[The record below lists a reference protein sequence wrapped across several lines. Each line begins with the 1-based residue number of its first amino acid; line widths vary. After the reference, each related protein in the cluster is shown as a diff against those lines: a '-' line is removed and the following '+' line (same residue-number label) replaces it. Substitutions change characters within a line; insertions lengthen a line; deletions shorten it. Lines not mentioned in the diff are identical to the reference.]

1 MNPLFLKS
9 TAVLSL
15 KLSKPYFIT
24 SRGLVLLRY
33 TQKSFMKQYSRSF
46 SGLDV
51 FKTKYPHLLV
61 FPFPIRSDKESSPDY
76 WVKKGNQVTFVG
88 ALVNLTL
95 AGSKVHFYSFPL
107 LFLCFLVD
115 RGHRPEITISSC
127 WYDLFPTHDHVSPL
141 DGIHSFS
148 DLLSDFITLSVVK
161 LSRKPPNKFF
171 PYEFSTLNYSFHP
184 FFSRYGFG
192 RIESIG
198 AVSISLCLLSA
209 GIYVGWE
216 SLQTLLTV
224 LHGTTNMVLDIHD
237 ITSLLVY
244 FSFLFLSFYRSDQAF
259 SCSPFYPKNCC
270 SVGHFT
276 SV

>member
-1 MNPLFLKS
+1 M
-9 TAVLSL
+9 
-15 KLSKPYFIT
+15 
-24 SRGLVLLRY
+24 
-33 TQKSFMKQYSRSF
+33 
-46 SGLDV
+46 
-51 FKTKYPHLLV
+51 
-61 FPFPIRSDKESSPDY
+61 
-76 WVKKGNQVTFVG
+76 
-88 ALVNLTL
+88 
-95 AGSKVHFYSFPL
+95 
-107 LFLCFLVD
+107 D

-259 SCSPFYPKNCC
+259 SCSPFCPKNCC

-276 SV
+276 SVWVEATLECIRSKMFKSLTNCQCLASSNRFYFCRYRSAGRLRTIYGVFASLLHSRA